1 MAKIL
6 IDFTDT
12 YITGLNT
19 GIQRVVRN
27 IIKNKDIIKDITQK
41 EVIPTIFAGKPVQ
54 KEAIYKKKSSFCLRG
69 FS

>member
-1 MAKIL
+1 MAEIL

-27 IIKNKDIIKDITQK
+27 IIKNKNIIKDITQK
-41 EVIPTIFAGKPVQ
+41 K
-54 KEAIYKKKSSFCLRG
+54 
-69 FS
+69 

>member
-12 YITGLNT
+12 YVTGLNT

-41 EVIPTIFAGKPVQ
+41 EVIPTIFVRLVN
-54 KEAIYKKKSSFCLRG
+54 SFVSYDRIFC
-69 FS
+69 

>member
-19 GIQRVVRN
+19 GIQRVVKN

-41 EVIPTIFAGKPVQ
+41 EVIPTIFV
-54 KEAIYKKKSSFCLRG
+54 G
-69 FS
+69 FSLYLQGIETAQNSKKQVLT